1 MKKKSTSNLRLL
13 LIALG
18 SAVGLANIWGFP
30 YKFESGGLAFLIF
43 FILFATLFAVFGLSA
58 ELAMGRLVKSG
69 ALSAYEFSFKMAGKG
84 NKKMRFIG
92 YIPLAA
98 TFFVAVG
105 YSAILAY
112 MLKGFIAALSGN
124 MFKSSADIWFYSYA
138 RKPYKVSIHHAIIIL
153 ITILTSLGNT
163 KTFNKIY
170 RYTMPVF
177 FVILMILAIR
187 VATLPNAYL
196 GYRYMFRYNPSHLHT
211 KTMLYGM
218 GEAFFSLSLSGAA
231 MVAAGS
237 KISDEQS
244 MVNLSVESLVFDTLV
259 GIIASLMI
267 IPAINV
273 FNIENAGGASLL
285 FVALPTIFSNI
296 KFGRI
301 LAIFFYFS
309 IVFAGIVAL
318 VDMFAGIVNSAVIKT
333 RKLSKKAVLLILGL
347 AVFILGLKLETI
359 DEFTHYMN
367 IMLLHIIPIGA
378 SIGAVTWFYIL
389 DKDILLEEINK
400 GASITYGDRWY
411 KIGKYLY
418 VPVALIMTILAF
430 VVRFIH

>member
-1 MKKKSTSNLRLL
+1 
-13 LIALG
+13 
-18 SAVGLANIWGFP
+18 
-30 YKFESGGLAFLIF
+30 
-43 FILFATLFAVFGLSA
+43 
-58 ELAMGRLVKSG
+58 
-69 ALSAYEFSFKMAGKG
+69 
-84 NKKMRFIG
+84 
-92 YIPLAA
+92 
-98 TFFVAVG
+98 
-105 YSAILAY
+105 
-112 MLKGFIAALSGN
+112 
-124 MFKSSADIWFYSYA
+124 
-138 RKPYKVSIHHAIIIL
+138 
-153 ITILTSLGNT
+153 
-163 KTFNKIY
+163 
-170 RYTMPVF
+170 
-177 FVILMILAIR
+177 
-187 VATLPNAYL
+187 
-196 GYRYMFRYNPSHLHT
+196 
-211 KTMLYGM
+211 
-218 GEAFFSLSLSGAA
+218 

-237 KISDEQS
+237 KISDGQS

-347 AVFILGLKLETI
+347 AVFVLGSNLETI

-400 GASITYGDRWY
+400 GASINYGDRWY